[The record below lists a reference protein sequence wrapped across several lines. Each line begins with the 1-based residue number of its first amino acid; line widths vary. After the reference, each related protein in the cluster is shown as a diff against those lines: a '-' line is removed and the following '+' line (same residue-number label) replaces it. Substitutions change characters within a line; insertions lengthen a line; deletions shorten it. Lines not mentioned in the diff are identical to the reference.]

1 MIVNTNRVR
10 EINNELIR
18 NALKNSEY
26 STKNSISKETGLSIS
41 TCRNILE
48 DMLKTGEAKE
58 VTLTK
63 LTGGRPSRH
72 FVYNKSFAYVG
83 IVYLR
88 IEGNDYYIYSSVLNM
103 LGESVYEATNK
114 YTEITYQDVD
124 YTISKMTQEFPQLQ
138 VVSIGIP
145 GIVIDGYI
153 GLCDVIPLRYT
164 HLRDKIE
171 EKYKIKVVMDNDVNV
186 SALGLYNSRFGN
198 AESIAYLYF
207 PEKGIPG
214 VGIVVN
220 GKVIRGATNFAGEI
234 GFLPFGVEY
243 DDYGKLQEDHIK
255 FFDIIVKTVLSINCI
270 INPMLITISWKH
282 MCQEYFDVI
291 NDTVKDLSPEGHAP
305 KLIFNS
311 DHHNDYI
318 NGLTFLAL
326 KEMSC
331 KLEVIERC

>member
-10 EINNELIR
+10 EINNELVR
-18 NALKNSEY
+18 SALKNSEY
-26 STKNSISKETGLSIS
+26 STKNSVSKETGLSIS

-58 VTLTK
+58 VTLSK

-83 IVYLR
+83 IIYLR
-88 IEGNDYYIYSSVLNM
+88 IEGDDYYIYSSVLNM
-103 LGESVYEATNK
+103 LGESVNEATNK
-114 YTEITYQDVD
+114 YSEITYQDVD
-124 YTISKMTQEFPQLQ
+124 YTISKMTQEFPQIQ

-171 EKYKIKVVMDNDVNV
+171 EKYKIKVVMDNDVNA
-186 SALGLYNSRFGN
+186 SALGLYNSSLNKG
-198 AESIAYLYF
+198 ESIAYIYF

-220 GKVIRGATNFAGEI
+220 GKVIRGETNFAGEI
-234 GFLPFGVEY
+234 GFLPLGVEY
-243 DDYGKLQEDHIK
+243 DDYGELQNDLSK
-255 FFDIIVKTVLSINCI
+255 FFDIVSKTIQSINCI
-270 INPMLITISWKH
+270 LNPNIITISWKN
-282 MCQEYFDVI
+282 MNKENFDTVNNDVI
-291 NDTVKDLSPEGHAP
+291 ENSPEGHAP
-305 KLIFNS
+305 YLEFNS

-331 KLEVIERC
+331 KLEVVERC